1 MPRYSYLFLLYLR
14 FFLCLRLEVANLFK
28 IQQMKIWVNLQDWN
42 HYRDTVPCKY
52 AYVVLCNL
60 RKSLLQLNF
69 NHHNQTKNSFSIK
82 ALIRSLLLAQ
92 KALLNL
98 PSTGW
103 LAWST
108 ADLPPSAWWPSAN

>member
-1 MPRYSYLFLLYLR
+1 MPRNSYLFLLYLR
-14 FFLCLRLEVANLFK
+14 FFLFLRVEVANLFK
-28 IQQMKIWVNLQDWN
+28 IQQMKIWINLQDWN
-42 HYRDTVPCKY
+42 HYRDIVPCKCV
-52 AYVVLCNL
+52 YVVLCNL
-60 RKSLLQLNF
+60 RKSLLQLNI

-103 LAWST
+103 LAGST